1 MVTYA
6 VDVLAR
12 SDAFQS
18 LDQLEL
24 DRLASVC
31 RVRRYAAGAPVFLR
45 GDHGDSMFVV
55 GSGAVGVSVGL
66 EDGRDVL
73 LAVLRPFQTFGEL
86 AVIDGGPRVA
96 TVMARDATVLV
107 EVPGNAAAT
116 LLTRRPAVAVA
127 MLNAMATLVRRL
139 DEQACT
145 ASLLDLTSRVR
156 KLLVDAVAPDARS
169 GPDGYLPV
177 DLPLTQADMARQVG
191 GSRQRVNRVLMDMEA
206 TGSIRRTGHKVV
218 GVRPDLVPAS
228 PRPRPDSPAA
238 P

>member
-1 MVTYA
+1 MASYTA
-6 VDVLAR
+6 DVLAR

-31 RVRRYAAGAPVFLR
+31 RVRRYATGVPVFLR

-96 TVMARDATVLV
+96 TVVARVATVLV
-107 EVPGNAAAT
+107 EVPGKAAAT

-127 MLNAMATLVRRL
+127 MLNAMAMLVRRL
-139 DEQACT
+139 DEQACA
-145 ASLLDLTSRVR
+145 ASLLDLPSRVR
-156 KLLVDAVAPDARS
+156 RLLIDAVGPDARTE
-169 GPDGYLPV
+169 PDGYLPV

-191 GSRQRVNRVLMDMEA
+191 GSRQRVNHVLMDMEA
-206 TGSIRRTGHKVV
+206 AGTIRRTGHRVV
-218 GVRPDLVPAS
+218 GVRTDLLCTT
-228 PRPRPDSPAA
+228 PRPRPGPPAA
-238 P
+238 H